1 MTAKEYLSQYQ
12 TLSNQIA
19 LLSQEKARF
28 QDISIKIT
36 SGDLDK
42 LRGDQVRDKVAE
54 AVEKISSVEEQIGEQ
69 VSGLLDLKAEITGK
83 IMSIPNPTY
92 RELLTHRY
100 ILGKTFEQIAVDM
113 HYTYQWV
120 CILHGRALQAFQTVD
135 SN

>member
-12 TLSNQIA
+12 ILSNQIA
-19 LLSQEKARF
+19 LLSEEKARL

-69 VSGLLDLKAEITGK
+69 VSGLLDLRAEITGK
-83 IMSIPNPTY
+83 IMSLPNPTY

>member
-19 LLSQEKARF
+19 LLSEEKARL

-69 VSGLLDLKAEITGK
+69 VSGLLNLRAEITGK
-83 IMSIPNPTY
+83 IMSLPNSTY

>member
-12 TLSNQIA
+12 ALSNQIA
-19 LLSQEKARF
+19 LLSEAKARL
-28 QDISIKIT
+28 QGISIKIT

-42 LRGDQVRDKVAE
+42 LRGDQIRDKVAE

-69 VSGLLDLKAEITGK
+69 VSGLLDLRAEITGK
-83 IMSIPNPTY
+83 IMSLPNPTY

-100 ILGKTFEQIAVDM
+100 VLGKTFEQIAVDM